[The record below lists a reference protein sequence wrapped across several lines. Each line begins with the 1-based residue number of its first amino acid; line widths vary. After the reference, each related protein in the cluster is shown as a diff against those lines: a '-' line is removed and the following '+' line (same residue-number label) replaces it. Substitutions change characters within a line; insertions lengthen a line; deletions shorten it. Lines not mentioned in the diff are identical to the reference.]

1 MDGREREAAATLRE
15 CRRVLTAHGSTI
27 LHEVTEG
34 AGDIA
39 AWQRYPAGEVYDPD
53 NHVQYFYHC
62 HSPPV
67 GSATGS
73 EHGHF
78 HLFLRAEGIPA
89 EIIQAD
95 AGAPY
100 GGFGMS
106 SAFDILVPEQL
117 AAKAREILRA
127 GRAR

>member
-1 MDGREREAAATLRE
+1 MGAVRIHQANDQASAEVMAGRLR
-15 CRRVLTAHGSTI
+15 S
-27 LHEVTEG
+27 
-34 AGDIA
+34 
-39 AWQRYPAGEVYDPD
+39 
-53 NHVQYFYHC
+53 
-62 HSPPV
+62 
-67 GSATGS
+67 
-73 EHGHF
+73 
-78 HLFLRAEGIPA
+78 EGIPA
-89 EIIQAD
+89 QIVQAD